1 MNDSGGTVVD
11 RRAEAEG
18 SRVSRRSLLV
28 AAGVAAGG
36 ATVGSRW
43 LAPGI
48 AKAAGQKFDATADV
62 IVVGGGGAGFAAA
75 TSAVLSGA
83 SVMLIEKAP
92 VVGGTTAKSGGEYWI
107 PNNPEMA
114 KRGWKDPKD
123 WAMKYM
129 VRLSYPGL
137 YDADSPTLGVEKDR
151 YELID
156 TFYDNGS
163 KIVEELSAKGALKS
177 QIQPTMGF
185 SENPIADPDYHAD
198 LPEDHA
204 PYGRGLNPS
213 GSLAGGSGLVSQLAA
228 FARAKGVK
236 VLTAQRV
243 VGLATNGKRE
253 VVGVEVE
260 DAGKARLYRAKKG
273 VIFGSGGFTQD
284 RNKALHY
291 LKGPI
296 FGGCAVLTNTGDFI
310 DIASQLGARLGNL
323 SNAFNVQ
330 NVLEQSLTST
340 SVTTE
345 AWIPYGDSMVI
356 VNRYGKRVAPEKMV
370 YNERTQ
376 THYHW
381 DPQHCEYTNI
391 VQFMI
396 YDGGVAE
403 NPEEF
408 GFRSPVPLPGQQAS
422 YVIKADTFPE
432 LAKKIQERLARFDNM
447 ASITGAITPKVRL
460 DSSFAGALE
469 DTIKRFNSYAETGKD
484 LEFERGT
491 KPIEVAWNGAG
502 RKGNTKNPTMYPFRS
517 KGPYYCIILGGGT
530 LDTNGGPVINT
541 KGQVLHIDGT
551 PIPGLYGAGNCIASP
566 AGQAYWSGGGTIAP
580 GLVYGYLGGQN
591 AAKEPVKEV

>member
-1 MNDSGGTVVD
+1 M
-11 RRAEAEG
+11 
-18 SRVSRRSLLV
+18 
-28 AAGVAAGG
+28 
-36 ATVGSRW
+36 
-43 LAPGI
+43 
-48 AKAAGQKFDATADV
+48 
-62 IVVGGGGAGFAAA
+62 
-75 TSAVLSGA
+75 
-83 SVMLIEKAP
+83 MIEKAP

-107 PNNPEMA
+107 PNNPEMQ

-123 WAMKYM
+123 WALKYM

-137 YDADSPTLGVEKDR
+137 YDPEAPTLGVDKDR

-156 TFYDNGS
+156 TYYDNGS
-163 KIVEELSAKGALKS
+163 KIVEALSTAGALKS

-185 SENPIADPDYHAD
+185 SENPVADPDYHAD
-198 LPEDHA
+198 LPEDHS
-204 PYGRGLNPS
+204 PYGRGLNPA
-213 GSLAGGSGLVSQLAA
+213 GNQAGGSGLVSQLAA

-253 VVGVEVE
+253 VVGVEV
-260 DAGKARLYRAKKG
+260 DDGGTPRLYRAKKG
-273 VIFGSGGFTQD
+273 VVFGSGGFTQD

-330 NVLEQSLTST
+330 NVLEQALSAT

-356 VNRYGKRVAPEKMV
+356 VNKYGKRIAPEKMV

-381 DPQHCEYTNI
+381 
-391 VQFMI
+391 
-396 YDGGVAE
+396 

-408 GFRSPVPLPGQQAS
+408 GFRSPVPMPGQQAS
-422 YVIKADTFPE
+422 YVIKADTIPA
-432 LAKKIQERLARFDNM
+432 LAKQIQDRLARFDNM
-447 ASITGAITPKVRL
+447 ASITGAISPQVRL

-469 DTIKRFNSYAETGKD
+469 DTIKRFNSYAETGND

-491 KPIEVAWNGAG
+491 KPIEVAWNGAA
-502 RKGNTKNPTMYPFRS
+502 RKGNHKNPTMYPFKS
-517 KGPYYCIILGGGT
+517 SGPYYCIILGGGT
-530 LDTNGGPVINT
+530 LDTNGGPVVNT
-541 KGQVLHIDGT
+541 KGQVMHIDGT

-566 AGQAYWSGGGTIAP
+566 AGQAYWSGGGTIGP
-580 GLVYGYLGGQN
+580 GLVYGYLGGSN
-591 AAKEPVKEV
+591 AAKEAVKEV